1 MIRFL
6 ADALRFY
13 FEFHAR
19 YDGFYGAFVHDPLVV
34 AAALDP
40 ELVRTEAV
48 SSRSTRPAA
57 RATGR
62 RSPTGGASAAGT
74 PNADVAVD
82 GRRRR
87 VPAPA
92 GRAGRGPCRVASAPG
107 LGRSRLHSADG
118 SPTDGGLRRPRGS
131 RLRSWETAE
140 R

>member
-40 ELVRTEAV
+40 GLVDGR
-48 SSRSTRPAA
+48 A
-57 RATGR
+57 RGR
-62 RSPTGGASAAGT
+62 RGRRVRWPGRRPDDRGLATRARPDPERRRGRR
-74 PNADVAVD
+74 

-87 VPAPA
+87 VRAPA
-92 GRAGRGPCRVASAPG
+92 RRAGRGPRRG
-107 LGRSRLHSADG
+107 SRPRRIGPAATRADG
-118 SPTDGGLRRPRGS
+118 SPTDGGL
-131 RLRSWETAE
+131 
-140 R
+140 